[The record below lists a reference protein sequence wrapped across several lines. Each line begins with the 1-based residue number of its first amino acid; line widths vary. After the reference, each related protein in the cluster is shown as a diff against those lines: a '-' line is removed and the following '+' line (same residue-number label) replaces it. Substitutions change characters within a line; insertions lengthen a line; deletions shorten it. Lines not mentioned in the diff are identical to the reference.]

1 MKTSKNT
8 ELKSVISEMKI
19 SLEGSIADLSWQ
31 KKYPEILNVGQWRLS
46 SLRNRAKKRVK
57 KNEENLRDPK
67 NSLNCSVP
75 PPQIPTPPL
84 W

>member
-31 KKYPEILNVGQWRLS
+31 KKYPEILSVGQGRLS

-57 KNEENLRDPK
+57 KNE
-67 NSLNCSVP
+67 
-75 PPQIPTPPL
+75 
-84 W
+84 

>member
-57 KNEENLRDPK
+57 KNK
-67 NSLNCSVP
+67 
-75 PPQIPTPPL
+75 
-84 W
+84 